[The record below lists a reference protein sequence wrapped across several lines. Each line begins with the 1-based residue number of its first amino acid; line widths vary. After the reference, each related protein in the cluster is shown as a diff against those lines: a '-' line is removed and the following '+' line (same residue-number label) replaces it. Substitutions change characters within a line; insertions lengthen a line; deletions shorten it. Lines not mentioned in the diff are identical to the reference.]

1 MSDYKITRRDPSK
14 VYPKLPKILV
24 GDNEETLVI
33 YGDIDMTDYSELIR
47 KARAVPGPTLL
58 MTYPAQTTPDP
69 LSNALADAIEEL
81 QNRVTFEAAA
91 NLATAKLNANLL
103 KRIAEL
109 ETELRAYKKERF
121 DRERISSEIDDMN
134 PSKDYRAGFH
144 EGFLNGDW
152 QRIHMRVRIA
162 ELEAALKMFADIEPY
177 IDSRDLQPVYAFT
190 ERMSKA
196 ARAALKGE
204 K

>member
-1 MSDYKITRRDPSK
+1 
-14 VYPKLPKILV
+14 
-24 GDNEETLVI
+24 
-33 YGDIDMTDYSELIR
+33 MTDYSELIR
-47 KARAVPGPTLL
+47 KARAVPGPTML
-58 MTYPAQTTPDP
+58 MTYPAQTTPDS
-69 LSNALADAIEEL
+69 LSNALADAIEDL

-109 ETELRAYKKERF
+109 E
-121 DRERISSEIDDMN
+121 
-134 PSKDYRAGFH
+134 
-144 EGFLNGDW
+144 
-152 QRIHMRVRIA
+152 
-162 ELEAALKMFADIEPY
+162 AALKPFADIEPY
-177 IDSRDLQPVYAFT
+177 IDSRDLQPVYEFT

>member
-1 MSDYKITRRDPSK
+1 MSD
-14 VYPKLPKILV
+14 
-24 GDNEETLVI
+24 N
-33 YGDIDMTDYSELIR
+33 TD
-47 KARAVPGPTLL
+47 A
-58 MTYPAQTTPDP
+58 
-69 LSNALADAIEEL
+69 
-81 QNRVTFEAAA
+81 
-91 NLATAKLNANLL
+91 
-103 KRIAEL
+103 RIAEL

-152 QRIHMRVRIA
+152 QRMHMRVRIA
-162 ELEAALKMFADIEPY
+162 KLEAALKPFADAADHFKP
-177 IDSRDLQPVYAFT
+177 DSNSDIFAAANGHKLYYSDLLN
-190 ERMSKA
+190 

>member
-1 MSDYKITRRDPSK
+1 
-14 VYPKLPKILV
+14 
-24 GDNEETLVI
+24 
-33 YGDIDMTDYSELIR
+33 MTDN
-47 KARAVPGPTLL
+47 T
-58 MTYPAQTTPDP
+58 
-69 LSNALADAIEEL
+69 DA
-81 QNRVTFEAAA
+81 
-91 NLATAKLNANLL
+91 
-103 KRIAEL
+103 RIAEL

-152 QRIHMRVRIA
+152 QRMHMRVRIA
-162 ELEAALKMFADIEPY
+162 KLEAALKMFADIEPY

-196 ARAALKGE
+196 ARAALKGTKE
-204 K
+204 

>member
-1 MSDYKITRRDPSK
+1 
-14 VYPKLPKILV
+14 
-24 GDNEETLVI
+24 
-33 YGDIDMTDYSELIR
+33 MTDYSELIR

-58 MTYPAQTTPDP
+58 LSYPAQTTPDP

-109 ETELRAYKKERF
+109 E
-121 DRERISSEIDDMN
+121 
-134 PSKDYRAGFH
+134 
-144 EGFLNGDW
+144 
-152 QRIHMRVRIA
+152 
-162 ELEAALKMFADIEPY
+162 AALKDATVHLVAAVSLLESGGKKAAPSNKMFEQMLVDY
-177 IDSRDLQPVYAFT
+177 KNGV
-190 ERMSKA
+190 ER

-204 K
+204 RG

>member
-1 MSDYKITRRDPSK
+1 MTDYKITRRDPSK

-69 LSNALADAIEEL
+69 LSNALADAIEDQAREIS
-81 QNRVTFEAAA
+81 V
-91 NLATAKLNANLL
+91 
-103 KRIAEL
+103 
-109 ETELRAYKKERF
+109 LRSVLTDCA
-121 DRERISSEIDDMN
+121 D
-134 PSKDYRAGFH
+134 A
-144 EGFLNGDW
+144 
-152 QRIHMRVRIA
+152 
-162 ELEAALKMFADIEPY
+162 LEAWVDDLYARGSLPGGYREKYE
-177 IDSRDLQPVYAFT
+177 RDLAAVD
-190 ERMSKA
+190 A